1 MSILM
6 WFYFY
11 NVSLLKNYVCA
22 NNWILIPLGQ
32 NDCWRW
38 GTDFRMIVADI
49 NI

>member
-11 NVSLLKNYVCA
+11 NVNLYKNVCE

-38 GTDFRMIVADI
+38 GTDFRIIVADI